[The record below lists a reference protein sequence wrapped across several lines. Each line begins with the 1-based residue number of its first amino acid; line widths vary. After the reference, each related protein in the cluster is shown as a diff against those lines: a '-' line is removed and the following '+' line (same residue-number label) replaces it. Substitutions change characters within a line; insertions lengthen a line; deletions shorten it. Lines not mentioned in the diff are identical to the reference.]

1 MVNAPMCRFAY
12 RIDDSGGP
20 YPYFRERYYN
30 RTSKNMAQP
39 PTDGNC
45 QTKCGQDRIV
55 RNRRVHLKEEPE
67 DTEGRIVGGV
77 DAREGEI
84 GWQVTMGN

>member
-1 MVNAPMCRFAY
+1 MCRFAY

-20 YPYFRERYYN
+20 YPYFRERYS
-30 RTSKNMAQP
+30 RTPKIIQP

-45 QTKCGQDRIV
+45 QTMCGQDRIV
-55 RNRRVHLKEEPE
+55 EN
-67 DTEGRIVGGV
+67 RIVGGV

-84 GWQVTMGN
+84 GWQVQ